1 MLTELTPIPKPKVHR
16 WGCEELFPQFTAR
29 DEFYR
34 AIKPRRIEL
43 LRGLIGEYKPMVFV
57 GYGKAFW
64 KDYRKL
70 FEGCEFKQDGQF
82 QTSIYQAAQVILAGH

>member
-1 MLTELTPIPKPKVHR
+1 
-16 WGCEELFPQFTAR
+16 
-29 DEFYR
+29 
-34 AIKPRRIEL
+34 
-43 LRGLIGEYKPMVFV
+43 MVFV

-82 QTSIYQAAQVILAGH
+82 QTSIYQDAQVILAGH